1 MKTFFYLLTL
11 FISLT
16 AYSTDY
22 GYLKKEDQVYFK
34 NDSFEGSNKWERI
47 DKNVKEINK
56 LHGEIATL
64 KADIAELKKEVEMLK
79 NKK

>member
-1 MKTFFYLLTL
+1 M
-11 FISLT
+11 
-16 AYSTDY
+16 A
-22 GYLKKEDQVYFK
+22 KKEDQVYFK